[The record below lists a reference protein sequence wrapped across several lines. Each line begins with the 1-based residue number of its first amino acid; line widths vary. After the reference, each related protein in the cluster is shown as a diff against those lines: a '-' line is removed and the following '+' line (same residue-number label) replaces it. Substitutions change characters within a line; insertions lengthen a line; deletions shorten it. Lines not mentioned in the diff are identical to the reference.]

1 MEETDLLKNTRN
13 AIKWRAVQE
22 KNLDDAHPGVEN
34 EIIQTTEPEPKPDA
48 VEPEPK
54 PDAVEPDNL
63 CGNRGSRCHLKRAMF
78 LGLLVGR
85 HISQRN

>member
-22 KNLDDAHPGVEN
+22 KNLDDAHPDVEN
-34 EIIQTTEPEPKPDA
+34 EIIQTTDAEPDTEPN
-48 VEPEPK
+48 
-54 PDAVEPDNL
+54 AVEPDNL
-63 CGNRGSRCHLKRAMF
+63 CVDRGSHRRSKRAMF
-78 LGLLVGR
+78 LGLFVGR